1 MKNMLEVDVLL
12 KDARYLEKA
21 WLDYF
26 YSKKMKTQENA
37 RTLNIITKLR
47 ATIKT
52 LEWVSGKNTDPLE
65 GC

>member
-1 MKNMLEVDVLL
+1 MRTQLDIDRLL

-21 WLDYF
+21 WVDYF

-37 RTLNIITKLR
+37 RTLNVITKLR
-47 ATIKT
+47 ATIKV
-52 LEWVSGKNTDPLE
+52 LEWGSGKRVDPLE

>member
-1 MKNMLEVDVLL
+1 MRTQLDIDQLL

-21 WLDYF
+21 WVDYF

-37 RTLNIITKLR
+37 RTLNVITKLR
-47 ATIKT
+47 ATIKA
-52 LEWVSGKNTDPLE
+52 LEWVSGKRVDPLE

>member
-1 MKNMLEVDVLL
+1 MRTQLDIDRLL

-21 WLDYF
+21 WVEYF

-47 ATIKT
+47 ATIKA
-52 LEWVSGKNTDPLE
+52 LEWVSGSKNDPLE

>member
-1 MKNMLEVDVLL
+1 MRNQLDVDRLL

-21 WLDYF
+21 WVEYF

-37 RTLNIITKLR
+37 RTLNVITKLR

-52 LEWVSGKNTDPLE
+52 LEWVSGKGVDPLE

>member
-1 MKNMLEVDVLL
+1 MRTQLDIDRLL

-21 WLDYF
+21 WVDYF

-52 LEWVSGKNTDPLE
+52 LEWVSGSKNDPLE

>member
-1 MKNMLEVDVLL
+1 MRNQLDVDRLL

-21 WLDYF
+21 WVEYF

-37 RTLNIITKLR
+37 RTLNVITKLR
-47 ATIKT
+47 STIKT
-52 LEWVSGKNTDPLE
+52 LEWVSGKGVDPLE

>member
-1 MKNMLEVDVLL
+1 MRAQLDVDQLL

-21 WLDYF
+21 WVEYF

-37 RTLNIITKLR
+37 RTLNVITKLR

-52 LEWVSGKNTDPLE
+52 LEWVSGKRVDPLE

>member
-1 MKNMLEVDVLL
+1 MRTQLDVDQLL

-21 WLDYF
+21 WVEYF

-37 RTLNIITKLR
+37 RTLNVITKLR

-52 LEWVSGKNTDPLE
+52 LEWVSGKRVDPLK

>member
-1 MKNMLEVDVLL
+1 MRNQLDVDQLL

-21 WLDYF
+21 WVDYF

-37 RTLNIITKLR
+37 RTLNVITKLR
-47 ATIKT
+47 STIKT
-52 LEWVSGKNTDPLE
+52 LEWVSGKRVDPLE

>member
-1 MKNMLEVDVLL
+1 MRTQLDIDRLL

-21 WLDYF
+21 WVDYL

-37 RTLNIITKLR
+37 RTLNVITKLR
-47 ATIKT
+47 ATIKA
-52 LEWVSGKNTDPLE
+52 LEWVSGKRVDPLE